1 MGDNADV
8 FPADR
13 FEWIDTDG
21 DGVGDNADAF
31 PLDVEEWL
39 DTDGDGVGN
48 NADAYPLDSTK
59 WEEEPE
65 YLMIGLA
72 GGLVALAILA
82 YTGRRHA

>member
-1 MGDNADV
+1 
-8 FPADR
+8 
-13 FEWIDTDG
+13 
-21 DGVGDNADAF
+21 
-31 PLDVEEWL
+31 
-39 DTDGDGVGN
+39 VGN

-72 GGLVALAILA
+72 GGLVALAILT